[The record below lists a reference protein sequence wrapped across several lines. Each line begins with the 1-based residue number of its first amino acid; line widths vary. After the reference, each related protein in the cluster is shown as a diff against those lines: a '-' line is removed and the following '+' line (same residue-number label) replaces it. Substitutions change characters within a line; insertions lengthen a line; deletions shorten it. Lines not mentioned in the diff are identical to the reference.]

1 MAKLF
6 IEDLDLTGKRVIM
19 RVDFNV
25 PVKDGKVE
33 NDKRLRASLPTIQ
46 YVLGKGAAWC

>member
-1 MAKLF
+1 MGKLL
-6 IEDLDLTGKRVIM
+6 IEDLQLKGKRVVM

-33 NDKRLRASLPTIQ
+33 NDKRLRA
-46 YVLGKGAAWC
+46 GGRWKRGAREHHGGR